1 LGAVEVVVWVWSVW
15 VVEGEAVP
23 VWVVGAEA
31 VVVEAGAGEL
41 SAVPVSSEPQP
52 LRRARAASGA
62 ANKPTLRMRFEF
74 IALYSSGW
82 STTVSEHPCPVYPSL
97 KPDVQKRIRL
107 AGDQD
112 LLPGWIAAA
121 DLA

>member
-1 LGAVEVVVWVWSVW
+1 
-15 VVEGEAVP
+15 
-23 VWVVGAEA
+23 
-31 VVVEAGAGEL
+31 
-41 SAVPVSSEPQP
+41 
-52 LRRARAASGA
+52 
-62 ANKPTLRMRFEF
+62 MRFEF

-112 LLPGWIAAA
+112 LLPGWIAVA